1 MRTINAD
8 ELLKWLKWELK
19 YDPYLLITDVIDH
32 INQQLTEQEKEDVT
46 K

>member
-19 YDPYLLITDVIDH
+19 YDPYLLITDVINH
-32 INQQLTEQEKEDVT
+32 INQLAEQEKEDD
-46 K
+46 